1 MDEAG
6 LKRLDE
12 FLNKIILFQSDVQ
25 EFRRMY
31 KELLEAHAKKKDEV
45 AAIEATIKARKAEH
59 ESHQAWVLELVDKL
73 KKAVPQE

>member
-25 EFRRMY
+25 EFRRQY
-31 KELLEAHAKKKDEV
+31 KELLEAHAGKKNEV
-45 AAIEATIKARKAEH
+45 AAIEATIKARTVEYA
-59 ESHQAWVLELVDKL
+59 
-73 KKAVPQE
+73 